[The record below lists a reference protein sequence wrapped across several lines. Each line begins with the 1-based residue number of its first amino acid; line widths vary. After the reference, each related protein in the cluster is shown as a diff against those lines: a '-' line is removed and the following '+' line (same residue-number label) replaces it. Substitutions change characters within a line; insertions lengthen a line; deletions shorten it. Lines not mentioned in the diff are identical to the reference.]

1 MFVGWYG
8 VEFNSRLTQ
17 TPRLIPKPPYGAA
30 MTLFTTRLALAL
42 ITTASV
48 VSLSQPAWA
57 QMPRPNFPIRQEQ
70 VSSEV
75 QATAPDA
82 ATVRA
87 PDEVEAR
94 EAPGVPPPG
103 PEAVESRPLETP
115 AIVRAAPRPVVR
127 TVIKQSVTG
136 RVVNAAGPAQTHKV
150 KSGDSLDAIAR
161 SMGVDRKELAELNGL
176 KSPYPLNLGQVIKGP
191 RSDAKAYVVGQGDT
205 LFSIAQ
211 RFSVTAKALASAND
225 VSVGRGLNPGRKLIL
240 PSGYRDKGPIRT
252 KTQVADET
260 ATEVPMPTKSTRTS
274 PTVKSTRPEPVEA
287 EIAPRPSTRVVTSV
301 TGKLVEFTG
310 KPVSYRVRKG
320 DALDAIAHDLG
331 MTRKELAELNKLKPP
346 YALQPGKVLKG
357 PPEIIKGYVPVEG
370 DTLALIAKRF
380 SVTPR
385 ALAAM
390 NGMRPGAA
398 VRPGKRLTL
407 PGGFRDRGPVKE
419 TIRTAPAAT
428 LAPTY
433 SPPQP
438 RPAPVPYSPAP
449 YVSSTPTAPP
459 VSRPIS
465 PPPTQSGPLSDAQIS
480 SLGKGRFIWPL
491 RGDVISDFGPK
502 GTGQRND
509 GVNIRAQAGEPIRA
523 AAAGDVVYSG
533 DQVPGFG
540 NLVLVK
546 HADGWVTAYGHL
558 ARIDVKMQQRVAQGQ
573 QLGQAGSTGGVAETQ
588 LHFEVRYAPSP
599 SERARPVDPQLVLGR

>member
-1 MFVGWYG
+1 
-8 VEFNSRLTQ
+8 
-17 TPRLIPKPPYGAA
+17 

-42 ITTASV
+42 IATTSV
-48 VSLSQPAWA
+48 VALSQPAWA

-70 VSSEV
+70 AGSEV
-75 QATAPDA
+75 QTTAPDA
-82 ATVRA
+82 AMAAA
-87 PDEVEAR
+87 PDDVEAR
-94 EAPGVPPPG
+94 EAPGVPLPG
-103 PEAVESRPLETP
+103 PEAVESRPLDTP
-115 AIVRAAPRPVVR
+115 AVVRPAPRPVMR
-127 TVIKQSVTG
+127 TVTKQMVTG
-136 RVVNAAGPAQTHKV
+136 RVVDAAGPAQTHRV

-176 KSPYPLNLGQVIKGP
+176 KSPYPLRLGQVIKGP

-211 RFSVTAKALASAND
+211 RFSVTAKALAAAND
-225 VSVGRGLNPGRKLIL
+225 ISIGRGLSAGRKLIL
-240 PSGYRDKGPIRT
+240 PTGFRDKGPIRS

-260 ATEVPMPTKSTRTS
+260 AVEVPIPPKGTKPLVAAKPS
-274 PTVKSTRPEPVEA
+274 RPEPVETQV
-287 EIAPRPSTRVVTSV
+287 EQRPSTRVVTSV
-301 TGKLVEFTG
+301 TGKVVEFAG

-320 DALDAIAHDLG
+320 DALDAIAQDLG
-331 MTRKELAELNKLKPP
+331 MTRKELADLNKLKPP

-357 PPEIIKGYVPVEG
+357 PPETIKGYLPVEG

-380 SVTPR
+380 SVTPK
-385 ALAAM
+385 ALAAI
-390 NGMRPGAA
+390 NGMKAGAA

-419 TIRTAPAAT
+419 TIRT
-428 LAPTY
+428 
-433 SPPQP
+433 SPPIVSPPIYNPPPVQP
-438 RPAPVPYSPAP
+438 RVGPTP
-449 YVSSTPTAPP
+449 YVPSPT
-459 VSRPIS
+459 VS
-465 PPPTQSGPLSDAQIS
+465 PPPTRPRAPPPSQSGPLSDAQIS
-480 SLGKGRFIWPL
+480 SIGRGRFIWPL
-491 RGDVISDFGPK
+491 RGDMISDFGPK

-509 GVNIRAQAGEPIRA
+509 GVNIRAQTGDPVRA

-558 ARIDVKMQQRVAQGQ
+558 ARIDVKMQQRVVQGQ

>member
-1 MFVGWYG
+1 
-8 VEFNSRLTQ
+8 
-17 TPRLIPKPPYGAA
+17 

-42 ITTASV
+42 IATTSV
-48 VSLSQPAWA
+48 VALSQPAWS

-75 QATAPDA
+75 QATAPGA
-82 ATVRA
+82 AMVRA
-87 PDEVEAR
+87 PEDVEAR

-115 AIVRAAPRPVVR
+115 AIVRAPPRPVMR

-136 RVVNAAGPAQTHKV
+136 RVVDAAGPAQTHKV

-161 SMGVDRKELAELNGL
+161 AMGVDRKELAELNGL
-176 KSPYPLNLGQVIKGP
+176 KSPYPLKLGQVIKGP

-240 PSGYRDKGPIRT
+240 PTGYRDKGPIRT
-252 KTQVADET
+252 KIQVADET
-260 ATEVPMPTKSTRTS
+260 ATEVPTPPRPARASPAVKPTQ
-274 PTVKSTRPEPVEA
+274 PAPLEA

-301 TGKLVEFTG
+301 TGKVVEFAG
-310 KPVSYRVRKG
+310 KPISYRVRKG
-320 DALDAIAHDLG
+320 DALDEIARDLG
-331 MTRKELAELNKLKPP
+331 MTRRELAELNKLKPP
-346 YALQPGKVLKG
+346 YALRPGKVLIG
-357 PPEIIKGYVPVEG
+357 PPATIKGYVPVEG

-380 SVTPR
+380 SVTPK
-385 ALAAM
+385 ALAAV
-390 NGMRPGAA
+390 NGVKQGAT

-419 TIRTAPAAT
+419 TIRTVP
-428 LAPTY
+428 PTTSPPIY
-433 SPPQP
+433 SSPTPQP
-438 RPAPVPYSPAP
+438 RPAPIPYSPAP
-449 YVSSTPTAPP
+449 YVPSAPTSPP
-459 VSRPIS
+459 VSRPMS
-465 PPPTQSGPLSDAQIS
+465 PPPTLSGPLSDAQIS

-523 AAAGDVVYSG
+523 AAAGNVVYSG

-558 ARIDVKMQQRVAQGQ
+558 ARIDVKMQQRVVQGQ

-588 LHFEVRYAPSP
+588 LHFEVRFAPSP